1 MQHEFQIV
9 FVPLVLCV
17 IDIASGYVAA
27 MRTGTVN
34 STVMFNGM
42 WNKMSEVFAIVVG
55 KAVEICISIFGA
67 DFVGTELNVPVCTA
81 VCAYLSLY
89 EITSIVENIG
99 KMNPTIGKW
108 LIEHIGIEPYKVNQS
123 DNGWYDD
130 SDIK

>member
-1 MQHEFQIV
+1 MQHEFQIIV
-9 FVPLVLCV
+9 VPLVLCAV
-17 IDIASGYVAA
+17 DVASGYIAA

-34 STVMFNGM
+34 STVMRDGM
-42 WNKMSEVFAIVVG
+42 WNKMGEVFAIVVG
-55 KAVEICISIFGA
+55 KAVEICISIFGT
-67 DFVGTELNVPVCTA
+67 DFVGVQMNVPVCTA

-99 KMNPTIGKW
+99 KMNPAIGKW

-123 DNGWYDD
+123 DNTWYDD